1 MGSKEEL
8 LSRLPRE
15 GFLKISAD
23 RTVRLPEDQR
33 AALIR
38 KGNAAFNEKNYELAK
53 KVFLTTGYA
62 DGLIRLGDMYMKE
75 NKPLEALR
83 MYWLAPESKKVG
95 ALVERASEVLR
106 RWLKE
111 GENP

>member
-1 MGSKEEL
+1 MSSKEDL

-15 GFLKISAD
+15 GFLKIAD
-23 RTVRLPEDQR
+23 RRTGQLQEDQR
-33 AALIR
+33 IALIR
-38 KGNAAFNEKNYELAK
+38 KGNALFNEKKYDLAK

-75 NKPLEALR
+75 KKPLEALR
-83 MYWLAPESKKVG
+83 MYGLAPETKKVG

-106 RWLKE
+106 QWLKE
-111 GENP
+111 G

>member
-1 MGSKEEL
+1 MDSKEDL

-15 GFLKISAD
+15 GFLKITESRTAD
-23 RTVRLPEDQR
+23 LQEDQR
-33 AALIR
+33 VALIR
-38 KGNAAFNEKNYELAK
+38 KGNALFNEKKYDLAK

-62 DGLIRLGDMYMKE
+62 DGLIRLGDMYLKE

-83 MYWLAPESKKVG
+83 MYWLAPENKKVG

-106 RWLKE
+106 QWLKE
-111 GENP
+111 S